1 MPDKELLGKE
11 NKNLLEI
18 LKTIQQYGMGAL
30 SQKETK
36 QFLDADI
43 QGDLDKEIKY
53 REELSTGE
61 RDGEYLSAEERKA
74 TVRKR
79 RMSASKFFGREEKK
93 TKPDN
98 TGTSDLAVRSKIGKI
113 DTKKLIPEPSTEE
126 RGVALAKILDG
137 VNSIVETLKDDKK
150 QEKEHKINLKA
161 RKVCQQRI

>member
-93 TKPDN
+93 KG
-98 TGTSDLAVRSKIGKI
+98 GTINEKN
-113 DTKKLIPEPSTEE
+113 
-126 RGVALAKILDG
+126 ALAIK
-137 VNSIVETLKDDKK
+137 S
-150 QEKEHKINLKA
+150 
-161 RKVCQQRI
+161 

>member
-30 SQKETK
+30 SQKEMK

-53 REELSTGE
+53 REELSTGK

-79 RMSASKFFGREEKK
+79 RMSASKFFG
-93 TKPDN
+93 
-98 TGTSDLAVRSKIGKI
+98 
-113 DTKKLIPEPSTEE
+113 
-126 RGVALAKILDG
+126 
-137 VNSIVETLKDDKK
+137 
-150 QEKEHKINLKA
+150 KE
-161 RKVCQQRI
+161 